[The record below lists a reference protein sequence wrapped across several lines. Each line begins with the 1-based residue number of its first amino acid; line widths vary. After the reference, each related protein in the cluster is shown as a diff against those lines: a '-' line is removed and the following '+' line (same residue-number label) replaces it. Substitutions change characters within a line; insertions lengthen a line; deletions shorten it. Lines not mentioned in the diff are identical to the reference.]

1 MPFPAN
7 FSIKWP
13 PHSYLRTSYPS
24 ALKMYVCLSC
34 WASGV
39 PHSTHCSGT
48 RTTMCNLPPEEAF
61 AKKKRNTKMQN
72 VGLPLLIHIPQNL
85 VRTSRNS
92 LKKGKH
98 VCWAIH
104 RQSVCWAKI
113 HLRLCKVTSHSGLLC

>member
-1 MPFPAN
+1 MPFSTN
-7 FSIKWP
+7 FSTKWP
-13 PHSYLRTSYPS
+13 PHSYPRTSYPS
-24 ALKMYVCLSC
+24 GLKMYVCPSC

-39 PHSTHCSGT
+39 PTPLTAQEHGLQCATFHLK
-48 RTTMCNLPPEEAF
+48 RHLQ
-61 AKKKRNTKMQN
+61 KKNTKMQN
-72 VGLPLLIHIPQNL
+72 VGLPLLIHTPQNL

-92 LKKGKH
+92 LKKKGKH